1 MSDRDLAAK
10 LQQATAGLFW
20 PSETD
25 AGFEVVTWPDLDQ
38 ITTESLRDRLN
49 LDPETPILIQ
59 DFYDFFQP
67 VTQEQAWHNA
77 EERAE
82 RERYQAL
89 VQFLSEKLSNIQIF
103 RVGEVEIDIYILGQT
118 THDQVMGLQTQA
130 VET

>member
-1 MSDRDLAAK
+1 MSDRDLAVQ
-10 LQQATAGLFW
+10 LQQVTEGLLW

-25 AGFEVVTWPDLDQ
+25 AAFEVVIWPDLDQ
-38 ITTESLRDRLN
+38 ITTESLRDRLHLN
-49 LDPETPILIQ
+49 PETPILIQ

-89 VQFLSEKLSNIQIF
+89 VEFLSDNLSNLQVF
-103 RVGEVEIDIYILGQT
+103 RIGEVEINIYILGYT
-118 THDQVMGLQTQA
+118 THNQVMGLYTQA

>member
-1 MSDRDLAAK
+1 MSDRDLAAQ
-10 LQQATAGLFW
+10 LQQATEGLFW

-25 AGFEVVTWPDLDQ
+25 AGFEVVIWPDLDQ
-38 ITTESLRDRLN
+38 ITTESLRDRLH

-59 DFYDFFQP
+59 DFYRFFQP

-89 VQFLSEKLSNIQIF
+89 MEFLSENLNNIQVF
-103 RVGEVEIDIYILGQT
+103 RIGEVEIDIYILGQT
-118 THDQVMGLQTQA
+118 PHNPVIGLYTQA

>member
-1 MSDRDLAAK
+1 MSDRDLTQQ
-10 LQQATAGLFW
+10 LQQATEGLFW

-25 AGFEVVTWPDLDQ
+25 AEFEIVTWPDLDNL
-38 ITTESLRDRLN
+38 TVETVRDRLN
-49 LDPETPILIQ
+49 LDPETPILCQ
-59 DFYDFFQP
+59 DFYRFFQP

-82 RERYQAL
+82 RERYQVL
-89 VQFLSEKLSNIQIF
+89 VEFLNANLSNLQVF

-118 THDQVMGLQTQA
+118 PERQTLGLQTQA